1 MQPICISKKIICQ
14 SRMPTNKHASF
25 RYRALDQC
33 FTNRGRRKWTLD
45 ELVQEVSRF
54 LQEEFGADTTVSQR
68 TIQGDINVMRSARP
82 RGFGAPIVCRQGL
95 YFYGNPQF
103 RIEKMPL
110 GQEEVDLLRDAVA
123 VLRQLPGMPQL
134 PAVQILLQ
142 RVSGRSGAEALSPG
156 FIQFETNPA
165 VRGLEWLAPL
175 YQAIAQRQAVRI
187 DYHPFTEA
195 PLHIL
200 LHPYLL
206 KEWHNR
212 WYVFGR
218 NTDDKLWN
226 LALDRMQGV
235 AVAEEVAYQEND
247 LFDPETWFNDLV
259 GVTKPEGA
267 QPVEV
272 LLETT
277 YLPSRYLET
286 RPIHPSQR
294 LLRQEGERYVFALR
308 VIVNPELVNELV
320 RFGNDVKVAAP
331 VALKEM
337 VERRLG

>member
-1 MQPICISKKIICQ
+1 MQPICISQKIICL
-14 SRMPTNKHASF
+14 SGMPTNKHASF

-45 ELVQEVSRF
+45 ELVLEVSRF
-54 LQEEFGADTTVSQR
+54 LQEEFGVDTTVSKR

-82 RGFGAPIVCRQGL
+82 RGFGAPIVCQRGR
-95 YFYGNPQF
+95 YFYSDPHFQ
-103 RIEKMPL
+103 IDKMPL
-110 GQEEVDLLRDAVA
+110 GPEEVDLLRDAA
-123 VLRQLPGMPQL
+123 ALLRRLPGMPQL
-134 PAVQILLQ
+134 PAVEILLQ
-142 RVSGRSGAEALSPG
+142 RVSGRNGSGALSPG

-175 YQAIAQRQAVRI
+175 YQAIAERKVVLI

-212 WYVFGR
+212 WYIFGR
-218 NTDDKLWN
+218 NGDDKLWN
-226 LALDRMQGV
+226 LALDRIQGV
-235 AVAEEVAYQEND
+235 SEAGAVAYREND
-247 LFDPETWFNDLV
+247 LFDPETWFDDMV
-259 GVTKPEGA
+259 GVTKPDGA

-272 LLETT
+272 QIETT

-294 LLRQEGERYVFALR
+294 LLRHDGDRYVFALH

-320 RFGNDVKVAAP
+320 WFGNNVQVLSP
-331 VALKEM
+331 PELRAL
-337 VERRLG
+337 VQGRLG